1 VLGAAQPWIGV
12 WLWLFVVVQPTFV
25 AVHKFESQVPLLF
38 SAAAFVEAENVIM
51 SGSDGARRIE
61 VISPLGV
68 GPLSRAAPVSVANPN
83 HDVSETGLEGLD
95 LFCAENGVFEH
106 PAVMAWRANRDGD
119 FLHREHVGPQIHRV
133 HGEEAVGLDVNG
145 ASRELAEIPENDLRF
160 VERVGSLH
168 HQLFNEKIWAKIDG
182 ACCGRQVGC
191 AFGFLGGPSGPF
203 GSSDSGPERQRR
215 YERSDEAKPKS
226 GIGSSLSGIRSLPL
240 GAKIAA
246 TLIVVWLAWL
256 VMGRGLTI
264 LVERRR
270 KMIEGLSYF
279 VIGAALWFGSGVF
292 WLG

>member
-68 GPLSRAAPVSVANPN
+68 GPLSRAAPVSVANP
-83 HDVSETGLEGLD
+83 
-95 LFCAENGVFEH
+95 
-106 PAVMAWRANRDGD
+106 
-119 FLHREHVGPQIHRV
+119 
-133 HGEEAVGLDVNG
+133 
-145 ASRELAEIPENDLRF
+145 
-160 VERVGSLH
+160 
-168 HQLFNEKIWAKIDG
+168 
-182 ACCGRQVGC
+182 
-191 AFGFLGGPSGPF
+191 
-203 GSSDSGPERQRR
+203 SGPERQRR

-256 VMGRGLTI
+256 VMGRGLAI